1 MSYFLNF
8 VFIFYIG
15 ATSGWVLELIFRRIV
30 HHKWVNPGFL
40 IGPYL
45 PIYGFG
51 LVSLTVIYLMFNNL
65 KIPSIL
71 VIILM
76 GLVMTLIE
84 LIGGLTFVNK
94 PVKLWDYSNRWGNY
108 KGIICPLFTLIWT
121 LIGAVYY
128 YFIAGFI
135 MDKLAWFNNNLSF
148 SYILGLFT
156 GVIIIDY
163 IYSTKLIYKIRK
175 YAHDNNVDVKLE
187 ELKTDINE
195 YRKQRKEKYS
205 FMFPFKQNIDLK
217 EYFEKEL
224 KDKKF
229 KFKKLNKKK
238 ENL

>member
-40 IGPYL
+40 IGQYL

-51 LVSLTVIYLMFNNL
+51 LCALTGIYLIFAKFNL
-65 KIPSIL
+65 PGI
-71 VIILM
+71 VIILLM
-76 GLVMTLIE
+76 GLTMTLIE

-94 PVKLWDYSNRWGNY
+94 PVKLWDYSDRWGNY

-163 IYSTKLIYKIRK
+163 
-175 YAHDNNVDVKLE
+175 V
-187 ELKTDINE
+187 
-195 YRKQRKEKYS
+195 
-205 FMFPFKQNIDLK
+205 
-217 EYFEKEL
+217 
-224 KDKKF
+224 
-229 KFKKLNKKK
+229 
-238 ENL
+238 

>member
-1 MSYFLNF
+1 MNLFLYF
-8 VFIFYIG
+8 VFIFFMG
-15 ATSGWVLELIFRRIV
+15 SMFGWIIELFFRRIV
-30 HHKWVNPGFL
+30 HGKWVNPGFL

-51 LVSLTVIYLMFNNL
+51 LCALTFIYLIFNDFNL
-65 KIPSIL
+65 PDIVVVL
-71 VIILM
+71 FM
-76 GLVMTLIE
+76 GASMTLIE
-84 LIGGLTFVNK
+84 FIGGLSFVDK
-94 PVKLWDYSNRWGNY
+94 PVKLWDYSDRWGNY

-135 MDKLAWFNNNLSF
+135 MDKLTWFNNNLSF

-163 IYSTKLIYKIRK
+163 VYSTKLIYKIRK
-175 YAHDNNVDVKLE
+175 YAHDNNVDVRLE